1 MSEKATDIANR
12 IRDYILREF
21 LPGES
26 PETLSNNTP
35 LITGGILDS
44 ISTIKLVAFL
54 EAEFGV
60 EMHPHEMSPD
70 YLDTV
75 ELIATLVA
83 ERISS

>member
-1 MSEKATDIANR
+1 MSATKAEIIDK
-12 IRDYILREF
+12 IRNYILGEC

-26 PETLSNNTP
+26 PDTLSNSTP

-44 ISTIKLVAFL
+44 ISTVKLVAFL

-75 ELIATLVA
+75 EDIATLVA
-83 ERISS
+83 GRIPS